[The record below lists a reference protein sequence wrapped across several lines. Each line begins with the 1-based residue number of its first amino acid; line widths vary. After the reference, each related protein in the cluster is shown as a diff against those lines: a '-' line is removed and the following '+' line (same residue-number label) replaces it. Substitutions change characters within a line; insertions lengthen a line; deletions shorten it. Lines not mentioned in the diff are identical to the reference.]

1 MRAHWEWAS
10 GYALFWIVV
19 TVLIFSGVFVAFDY
33 FGADENLRTQS
44 LVMLATITM
53 VNAIWRAV
61 GALAARIELMSQ
73 TRQDH
78 D

>member
-61 GALAARIELMSQ
+61 GALAARIKLMSQ